1 MIVLFLCR
9 QNIPLGAPEFVR
21 NEENAYYFDFKTSLA
36 CRPQPVDCQVQDEK
50 GTQYDLSPLA
60 RSGTNWQVLD
70 TRPGYSD
77 LTYYINV
84 CRPINSIAGS
94 TCPGLWDK
102 TMFNIHVVNKIKVI
116 CLWILSSR
124 FSMILWVFFLY
135 GRCHN
140 LQFNIIYGIFL
151 FFPCNVCI
159 GCMLYYFLQIQ
170 NNVPQN
176 ACMFYIMY
184 NGTYSKNNHVLM
196 YLAKF

>member
-94 TCPGLWDK
+94 TCPG
-102 TMFNIHVVNKIKVI
+102 
-116 CLWILSSR
+116 
-124 FSMILWVFFLY
+124 
-135 GRCHN
+135 
-140 LQFNIIYGIFL
+140 
-151 FFPCNVCI
+151 
-159 GCMLYYFLQIQ
+159 
-170 NNVPQN
+170 
-176 ACMFYIMY
+176 
-184 NGTYSKNNHVLM
+184 
-196 YLAKF
+196 